1 MFATIVRRRRFAV
14 NAADWLPSQV
24 VPHQAT
30 RCGSPRHTLQVWRKE
45 RPIRETVLI
54 KGTDQV
60 LPCLLLF
67 FRVSFINPR
76 LQERHEFRVTILGRQ
91 GLVQQ
96 LYGVRVENESLALG
110 LLGQALF
117 QVWW

>member
-1 MFATIVRRRRFAV
+1 
-14 NAADWLPSQV
+14 V
-24 VPHQAT
+24 VPHPAT
-30 RCGSPRHTLQVWRKE
+30 RCGSPGDILQIWGKE

-60 LPCLLLF
+60 FPSLPLF
-67 FRVSFINPR
+67 FRISFINPR
-76 LQERHEFRVTILGRQ
+76 LKERHEFRVPILGRQ

-96 LYGVRVENESLALG
+96 LYGVRVESESLALG
-110 LLGQALF
+110 LLDQALF